1 MPTFKL
7 IVSYDGTDYKGW
19 QIQPDA
25 PTITQVLQNKFE
37 CVFKKTIKVVGTSRT
52 DAGVHALGQVA
63 KFTTDLDIDL
73 NKLLRAW
80 NNALPSDI
88 QIRSIEHS
96 HEFFNPRKDAQAKT
110 YCYYL
115 GTEKTSPFIGRY
127 VHCPKYLFDLE
138 KLNNTLSLFVGT
150 HDFKNFCK
158 FEEKITLNT
167 IKTINSI
174 NMNYFKRF
182 NVYQIKIN
190 GNSFLYNM
198 IRRIIGASLDSA
210 AGRYDISIIDQ
221 ALRRQIDHTFNTAP
235 SKGLV
240 LHKIHF
246 GQKI

>member
-25 PTITQVLQNKFE
+25 PTITQALQNKFE
-37 CVFKKTIKVVGTSRT
+37 CVFKKPIKIVGTSRT
-52 DAGVHALGQVA
+52 DAGVHALGQIA

-73 NKLLRAW
+73 TRLLRAW

-88 QIRSIEHS
+88 HIRSIEPS
-96 HEFFNPRKDAQAKT
+96 EESFNPRKDAQTKT

-138 KLNNTLSLFVGT
+138 KLKNTLNLFVGT

-158 FEEKITLNT
+158 YEENLTLDT
-167 IKTINSI
+167 VKTINSI
-174 NMNYFKRF
+174 HMSYFKRF

-198 IRRIIGASLDSA
+198 IRRIIGASLDVA
-210 AGRYDISIIDQ
+210 ADRYDINVINQ
-221 ALRRQIDHTFNTAP
+221 ALYRQIDKTFNTAP
-235 SKGLV
+235 AKGLV
-240 LHKIHF
+240 LHKVYF
-246 GQKI
+246 VKKI